1 MVLHLRHWGRCGFFA
16 ALLVTASAVLS
27 SPVLSQDNS
36 GSSGS
41 GSSGTTDGADEAT
54 ADGSDPGLGSGS
66 DRFEGEKIV
75 RVEED
80 WLIDIAV
87 TDNNNS
93 APEVCTVFGPGDP
106 YTGLHSVFEMN
117 HCTYPDFAR
126 GGMQLQSWW
135 GNWFLSAKRHY
146 NQSELH
152 TTVERIQYT
161 CVTRINDNRL
171 TMEITNGDSVTY
183 GSFGGE
189 GWLRVRLWTHRDRL
203 NGYNPDNSIQHS
215 RVTFGANRVNRFLRT
230 EIRYYTDDGDV
241 IVDEADTYVHQLASA
256 NESAAP
262 INE

>member
-1 MVLHLRHWGRCGFFA
+1 MLLQQRHWGRCGIFA
-16 ALLVTASAVLS
+16 ALLVTASIVLN
-27 SPVLSQDNS
+27 SPILAQD
-36 GSSGS
+36 
-41 GSSGTTDGADEAT
+41 SSGTGGSGTSET
-54 ADGSDPGLGSGS
+54 ADGTDEAAADGDDPGLGAGA
-66 DRFEGEKIV
+66 DRFEGERIV

-87 TDNNNS
+87 TDTNNS

-117 HCTYPDFAR
+117 HSTYPTFIR

-135 GNWFLSAKRHY
+135 GNYFLSAKRHY
-146 NQSELH
+146 NQSELL

-171 TMEITNGDSVTY
+171 TMEVTNGDSVTY

-189 GWLRVRLWTHRDRL
+189 GWLRIRLWTHRDRL
-203 NGYNPDNSIQHS
+203 NSYDPDNSIKHS
-215 RVTFGANRVNRFLRT
+215 RVTFGANRVIRFVRT
-230 EIRYYTDDGDV
+230 EVRYYTADGDV
-241 IVDEADTYVHQLASA
+241 IVDEEDTYVHQLASA
-256 NESAAP
+256 NESPAP